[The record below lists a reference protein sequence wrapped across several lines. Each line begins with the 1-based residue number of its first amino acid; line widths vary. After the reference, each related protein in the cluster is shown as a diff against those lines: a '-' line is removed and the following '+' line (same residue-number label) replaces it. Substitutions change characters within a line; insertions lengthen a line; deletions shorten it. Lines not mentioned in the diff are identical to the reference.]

1 MRSGCSAASSSRQA
15 SVSEFFNANQFSR
28 AAQGSDQCSRLT
40 ARKIEQRG
48 DHLTTNTMKIALSIL
63 LGVNA
68 CIGLLI
74 LVLSHQA

>member
-1 MRSGCSAASSSRQA
+1 MKPLSKSNT
-15 SVSEFFNANQFSR
+15 FPR

-48 DHLTTNTMKIALSIL
+48 GSLTNNHTMKIALSIL

-68 CIGLLI
+68 VIGLLI
-74 LVLSHQA
+74 LVLNHQL